1 MTRGQIKRAE
11 RREAIKREVLGFL
24 GALGTI
30 AVIWLMFAI
39 AAIM

>member
-1 MTRGQIKRAE
+1 MTRGQIKRV
-11 RREAIKREVLGFL
+11 VLGFL
-24 GALGTI
+24 GVLGTI